1 MKRINREFCLTD
13 SSVNCYGYRLLTDGL
28 ELECFRPAVGFL
40 MHDRGRG
47 VAVQWV
53 DFRREGDALY
63 ATPLVNDAVFP
74 GLAEQI
80 EEGFINAASV
90 GHIVALEMSDD
101 PADKLPG
108 QDGPTVRRWFPREVS
123 LVDIPGNYNA
133 LGRLYDD
140 AGNVLHDL
148 AARRAAG
155 ARAGM
160 SPAELIDGL
169 AADLDPVTLAALD
182 DLRRRADRAD
192 ALQAELDALRAS
204 GAEREARAALDR
216 AVAEHR
222 LSPDLAEALLP
233 DYKARPQALAALLG
247 KMPPRRAAPAGAP
260 GGGDGGPRLGRAR
273 PPRPPAAPQGR
284 EARRLR
290 EEAPREVPRRGPG
303 ATPLKTK
310 PPARWHYRKKSG

>member
-13 SSVNCYGYRLLTDGL
+13 STVNCYGYRLLTDGL
-28 ELECFRPAVGFL
+28 ELDRFRPAVGFL
-40 MHDRGRG
+40 MHDRAKG
-47 VAVQWV
+47 VAVQWT

-148 AARRAAG
+148 AARRQAG

-160 SPAELIDGL
+160 TPAELIDGL
-169 AADLDPVTLAALD
+169 AADLDPLTLAALD

-192 ALQAELDALRAS
+192 ALQAELDALRA
-204 GAEREARAALDR
+204 ERDEADARAALGK

-233 DYKARPQALAALLG
+233 DYKARPQALGALLA
-247 KMPPRRAAPAGAP
+247 KMPPRRAAPAAADAP
-260 GGGDGGPRLGRAR
+260 AGGQDIAALPWDDLDRRGLLPRLKAER
-273 PPRPPAAPQGR
+273 PDVFEQK
-284 EARRLR
+284 LR
-290 EEAPREVPRRGPG
+290 ERFRAGG
-303 ATPLKTK
+303 
-310 PPARWHYRKKSG
+310 

>member
-28 ELECFRPAVGFL
+28 ELERFRPAVGFL

-182 DLRRRADRAD
+182 DLRRRAD

-247 KMPPRRAAPAGAP
+247 KMPPRRAAPAGPPPPAP
-260 GGGDGGPRLGRAR
+260 QAAEMEALAWDELDRRGLLPRLKAERPDVFERKLRERFHAAGRA
-273 PPRPPAAPQGR
+273 PHP
-284 EARRLR
+284 
-290 EEAPREVPRRGPG
+290 
-303 ATPLKTK
+303 
-310 PPARWHYRKKSG
+310 

>member
-13 SSVNCYGYRLLTDGL
+13 SSVNCYGYRLMTDGL
-28 ELECFRPAVGFL
+28 ELDRFRPAVGFL
-40 MHDRGRG
+40 MHDRAKG
-47 VAVQWV
+47 VAVQWT

-108 QDGPTVRRWFPREVS
+108 QDGPTARRWFPREVS

-148 AARRAAG
+148 AARRQAG

-160 SPAELIDGL
+160 TPAELIDAL
-169 AADLDPVTLAALD
+169 AADLAPLALD
-182 DLRRRADRAD
+182 DLRRRAGLAD
-192 ALQAELDALRAS
+192 ALQAELDALRT
-204 GAEREARAALDR
+204 ERDEADARAALDR
-216 AVAEHR
+216 AVADHR
-222 LSPDLAEALLP
+222 LGPDLTEALLP
-233 DYKARPQALAALLG
+233 DYKARPQALRALLD
-247 KMPPRRAAPAGAP
+247 KMPPRRAVPAPAPAP
-260 GGGDGGPRLGRAR
+260 PGQDLAAIPWDDLDRRGLLPRLKAER
-273 PPRPPAAPQGR
+273 PDVFEQK
-284 EARRLR
+284 LR
-290 EEAPREVPRRGPG
+290 ERFG
-303 ATPLKTK
+303 AG
-310 PPARWHYRKKSG
+310 S